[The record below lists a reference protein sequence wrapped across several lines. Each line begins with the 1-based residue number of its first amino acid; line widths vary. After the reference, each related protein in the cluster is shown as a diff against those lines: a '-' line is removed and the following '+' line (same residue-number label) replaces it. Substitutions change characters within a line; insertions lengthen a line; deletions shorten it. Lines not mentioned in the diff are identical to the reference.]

1 VTVIG
6 TGSKLAIALL
16 AALSMLLAGASSAS
30 ALRSSSAPIEA
41 TASGFEAGK
50 AKCDDGERVISGGFT
65 GSEGDYALVNKA
77 ARGNAWVVKGEIT
90 IPATVFAYCSPNL
103 KPEQAKATKAFGG
116 KARAN
121 ATAKCDRGAAAAG
134 GWAYKPL
141 TGNSPVFTSR
151 PSFNRWRIGGF
162 SDVRSGKIT
171 SYAYCVR
178 RELEVHQNTSVLPA
192 NGDTVTTSSCDDGT
206 ELLGGGFETL
216 PEPDFDNLTGP
227 DPFINSEGR
236 DDPLVWAVE
245 AHNYSVVAGSLEA
258 FAICLP

>member
-1 VTVIG
+1 MTPTRVRMAV
-6 TGSKLAIALL
+6 ACL
-16 AALSMLLAGASSAS
+16 AALSVLLAGASPAS
-30 ALRSSSAPIEA
+30 ALRTYSAPMGA
-41 TASGFEAGK
+41 TATDFESGK
-50 AKCDDGERVISGGFT
+50 AECEDGERVISGGFT

-77 ARGNAWVVKGEIT
+77 ARGTAWVVKGEIT
-90 IPATVFAYCSPNL
+90 LPATVFAYCSPKL
-103 KPEQAKATKAFGG
+103 KPEQAKATKAFDGNV
-116 KARAN
+116 RAN

-141 TGNSPVFTSR
+141 ATNSPVFTSR
-151 PSFNRWRIGGF
+151 PSFNRWRIGAF
-162 SDVRSGKIT
+162 SDTSSGKIT
-171 SYAYCVR
+171 SFAYCVR
-178 RELEVHQNTSVLPA
+178 RQLEVHQNTSVLPA

-216 PEPDFDNLTGP
+216 PEPDFDNATGP